1 MRETFM
7 ILDEERAAVVEA
19 AILGDSVRLS
29 AVALKAGLGWEL
41 KAQGLCKSDRCI
53 PLSAG
58 GEMVTGDGIDL
69 AAVTSVL
76 ARPLAID
83 TAERVAY
90 VGASALERG
99 AQLASL
105 QAPDFTLPDLTGQQ
119 HSLSDY
125 QGKKVLLV
133 VYASW

>member
-1 MRETFM
+1 
-7 ILDEERAAVVEA
+7 
-19 AILGDSVRLS
+19 
-29 AVALKAGLGWEL
+29 
-41 KAQGLCKSDRCI
+41 
-53 PLSAG
+53 
-58 GEMVTGDGIDL
+58 MVTGDGIDL

-99 AQLASL
+99 AELASL